1 MQASRRMEMDWKG
14 DGSMKSLDEHIAAV
28 VDKAA
33 QKAMDRLIKNL
44 DKEISVII
52 TKHLARLEAQAT
64 TKTENLVTAKDAS
77 DALGVNLAK
86 VQELMKAGELMVV
99 TTPGGRKKIIQSSI
113 NSYIKR
119 LLGAAG

>member
-1 MQASRRMEMDWKG
+1 
-14 DGSMKSLDEHIAAV
+14 MKSLDEHIAAV

-44 DKEISVII
+44 DKEISEII

-86 VQELMKAGELMVV
+86 VQELIKAGELMVV

>member
-44 DKEISVII
+44 DKEISEII

-77 DALGVNLAK
+77 DALGVNLAN

>member
-44 DKEISVII
+44 DKEISEII

-86 VQELMKAGELMVV
+86 VQELIKAGELMVV

>member
-44 DKEISVII
+44 DKEISEII

-86 VQELMKAGELMVV
+86 VQELIKAGELMVV

-113 NSYIKR
+113 SSYIKR

>member
-44 DKEISVII
+44 DKEISEII